1 MATDDLNELLECAA
15 WIETML
21 TTAAGPGDIQTLITG
36 AFLGQIPDDQD
47 LPAIRFHSTYP
58 FDVRGVGN
66 PSARIMV
73 QIDWQVFAVTKGLPV
88 APLVP
93 LANGVDQ
100 RLNKATGTTAT
111 ISILSCV
118 RMYPFHLL
126 ERTDTGEH
134 FRHAGGVYRT
144 IVQAL

>member
-1 MATDDLNELLECAA
+1 MSSINELLECAG
-15 WIETML
+15 WIENRL
-21 TTAAGPGDIQTLITG
+21 TTAAGPGNIEALISG
-36 AFLGQIPDDQD
+36 AFLGQIPDEMP
-47 LPAIRFHSTYP
+47 LPAVRFTSVIPMDIRGAANS
-58 FDVRGVGN
+58 
-66 PSARIMV
+66 SQRIMT
-73 QIDWQVFAVTKGLPV
+73 QIDWMIVVVTTGLAV

-93 LANGVDQ
+93 LANALDQ
-100 RLNKATGTTAT
+100 RLDKANGATA
-111 ISILSCV
+111 SVSVLSCV